1 MPVCRRQ
8 VLRKHTHT
16 ENFATLYNK
25 YSLEFYLT
33 TIVHEVQT
41 NTCAMVILR
50 HFFWFLRLFVFPTV
64 KVQKYQRLPAKCP
77 LVTESINESW
87 IYCWETVIYP
97 PRQPGS
103 LTGAEWPCEEPPSS
117 HSPPFNVLPLES
129 SPSVCTMGWVSR
141 GHDPQSPEPAL
152 WVTKLSQRMPEE
164 VHSRKETF
172 SPNWVPNFQKTS
184 QKLLIETHSFSSDLY
199 LSVEILS

>member
-1 MPVCRRQ
+1 MCYG
-8 VLRKHTHT
+8 HT
-16 ENFATLYNK
+16 EA
-25 YSLEFYLT
+25 
-33 TIVHEVQT
+33 
-41 NTCAMVILR
+41 
-50 HFFWFLRLFVFPTV
+50 FLLVS
-64 KVQKYQRLPAKCP
+64 KIICLPNCKSAEIPKAASKM
-77 LVTESINESW
+77 SIGHWVNESW

-184 QKLLIETHSFSSDLY
+184 QKLLIETHCFSSDLY